1 MRIAVFGGAGFLG
14 SHVAD
19 ILSDAGHDVVIFDT
33 SRSPWLRPDQE
44 MVEGDILNAEV
55 VSAAIAGCEVVYN
68 FAGIADIG
76 EANDRI
82 VDSARINIIGN
93 LNVCEACVTHK
104 VRRYVFASTMYVYSR
119 AGGAYRCSK
128 QACEAYIEH
137 YRSQKNLEYTVLR
150 YGSLYGPRTDN
161 RNGIHRFVY
170 EAVTQSR
177 IVYSGS
183 ADALREH
190 IHVLDAAYASLEV
203 LDPKFANQH
212 VILAG
217 NQTMRMADLFRMIS
231 EIIGKDVEKVFLNAG
246 ASGHYETTPYS
257 YAPQIGIKYAPS
269 RHVDLGQGLLM
280 KIEEIFHSHP
290 DAVATAAQKGE
301 RGRQS

>member
-19 ILSDAGHDVVIFDT
+19 VLSEAGHSVVIFDRA
-33 SRSPWLRPDQE
+33 RSPWLRPDQE
-44 MVEGDILNAEV
+44 MIEGDILD
-55 VSAAIAGCEVVYN
+55 AASVADAVKGCEVVYN
-68 FAGIADIG
+68 FAGIADISVCN
-76 EANDRI
+76 AQI
-82 VDSARINIIGN
+82 VESAHINIIGN
-93 LNVCEACVTHK
+93 LNVCEACVAHK

-128 QACEAYIEH
+128 QACEAYIEL
-137 YRSQKNLEYTVLR
+137 YQSKKGLEYTVLR
-150 YGSLYGPRTDN
+150 YGSLYGPRTDSG
-161 RNGIHRFVY
+161 NGIHRFVQ

-190 IHVLDAAYASLEV
+190 IHVLDAAHASLEI
-203 LDPKFANQH
+203 LDAKFANQH

-217 NQTMRMADLFRMIS
+217 SQTMRMADLFRMIS
-231 EIIGKDVEKVFLNAG
+231 EILGKDVKKVFLNTG

-257 YAPQIGIKYAPS
+257 YAPKIGIKYALS

-280 KIEEIFHSHP
+280 KIEEIYHSLP
-290 DAVATAAQKGE
+290 DAGAPQKDHRGE
-301 RGRQS
+301 KS